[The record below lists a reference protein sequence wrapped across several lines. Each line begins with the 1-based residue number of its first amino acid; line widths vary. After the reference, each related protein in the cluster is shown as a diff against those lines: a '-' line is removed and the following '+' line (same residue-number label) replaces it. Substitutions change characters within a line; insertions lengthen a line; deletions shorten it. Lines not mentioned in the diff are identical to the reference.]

1 MKYSLLLILASL
13 LFANKAEAPQ
23 PTAQE
28 IAESEERQKQ
38 RAKDIARQKRIEK
51 NKRLAAEK
59 NKNT

>member
-38 RAKDIARQKRIEK
+38 RAKDLARQKRIEK
-51 NKRLAAEK
+51 NK
-59 NKNT
+59 NT